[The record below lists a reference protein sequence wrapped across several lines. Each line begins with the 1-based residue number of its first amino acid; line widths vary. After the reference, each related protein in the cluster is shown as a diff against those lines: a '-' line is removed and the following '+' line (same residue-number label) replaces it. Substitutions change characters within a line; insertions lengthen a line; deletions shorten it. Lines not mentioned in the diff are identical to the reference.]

1 VTQPYYNHRLR
12 SAARRILPLLY
23 MGKSVGCPC
32 CGGTFRKFVPR
43 WDYDGLCPKCLSLS
57 RHRAMC
63 LFLLDRLGRRDGE
76 IRLLHFAPE
85 EGLAKRIAS
94 LANVTYVSADMDPQ
108 SSAQLSFDMT
118 DIPMPDASFDVIL
131 CSHVLEHVPDDRRAM
146 RELRRVLRP
155 DGVLYSMHPVEA
167 DRAETFEDLSIT
179 DPHERQRLFGQWD
192 HVRVYSLDD
201 FMERLRE
208 AGFDVQMETTDE
220 QLSPE
225 TRAYHGVTRDDFVF
239 TCTPLSEAASTAA
252 PKPRRAI
259 SHGS

>member
-1 VTQPYYNHRLR
+1 
-12 SAARRILPLLY
+12 

-76 IRLLHFAPE
+76 IRLIHFAPE
-85 EGLAKRIAS
+85 EGLANRIAS
-94 LANVTYVSADMDPQ
+94 LPNVNYVSADMDPQ
-108 SSAQLSFDMT
+108 SSAQLTFDMT

-131 CSHVLEHVPDDRRAM
+131 CSHVLEHVPDDRKAM
-146 RELRRVLRP
+146 RELRRVLKP

-179 DPHERQRLFGQWD
+179 DPQERQRLFGQWD
-192 HVRVYSLDD
+192 HVRVYALDD
-201 FMERLRE
+201 FMERLRD
-208 AGFDVQMETTDE
+208 AGFDVEMETTDE

-239 TCTPLSEAASTAA
+239 TCKPLSEAASSAV
-252 PKPRRAI
+252 PKRRRGV
-259 SHGS
+259 SNSS